1 MKIHRYDEYINES
14 LDLDN
19 KLLDASNKGDVNNVK
34 ELLDSGADKEAKDGD
49 GNTPLILASRYEY
62 AEVATRCSC

>member
-49 GNTPLILASRYEY
+49 GNTPLILASRY
-62 AEVATRCSC
+62 